1 MPEQYY
7 HNTAIPNGYGENVFS
22 VSVMKGYLSAKAYNS
37 LIGTMKRG
45 EPLDSSIADE
55 VASSMKRWALD
66 HGATHF
72 THWFQ
77 PLTGSTAEK
86 HESFF
91 NPINAGGA
99 LAQFSATE
107 LIQGEPDASSFPS
120 GGLRATFEAR
130 GYTAWD
136 PTSPAFITNGPNDVR
151 VLCIPSI
158 FCGYYGE
165 ALDKKTPLIRS
176 QAALADQILRIAKI
190 LGIEGQE
197 RPYATL
203 GPEQE
208 YFLVDIEH
216 YKRRPD
222 LMQTGRTLVGRRP
235 ARHQQLEDH
244 YFGQIKPRVLKYM
257 AEVDRELWKLGIP
270 AKTRHNEVSP
280 AQFELAPVF
289 EEQNLAIDHNMLTMQ
304 VLRDVANRHGFTCLL
319 HEKPFAGVNGS
330 GKHNNWSIVGPDGKN
345 WLTPGSTPHDN
356 VKFLIMLCA
365 FIKGVDTFSG
375 VLRASVC
382 GAGNDHRLGGNE
394 APPVIMSIFLGEQ
407 LTDIIQQL
415 EHGDAKRSKK
425 SGHIKIGISTLPE
438 LRRDDTDRN
447 RTAPI
452 AFTGNKFEFRA
463 VGSSQSSSNANFVL
477 NTIMSYGIDALCTAI
492 ENNTTGDLHTA
503 IQTALSGCIK
513 MHKKI
518 LFDGDGYADSWVD
531 EAHRRGLPD
540 LRTTPEALESYIK
553 PETLKLFE
561 NFHVLSEK
569 EQISRYEVYNEGYI
583 KTIVLEA
590 ECLTDM
596 VRTLILPASLT
607 YVSELGSVLNAA
619 KGLPQDNTKALLKDV
634 MNNAELLQSHV
645 IHLEKICCEKI
656 NAPAI
661 LDLMLKI
668 RKHSDYLEGLI
679 PHKLWPL
686 ATYAELFFDM

>member
-1 MPEQYY
+1 MSDHYY
-7 HNTAIPNGYGENVFS
+7 HNMAIASGYGENVFS
-22 VSVMKGYLSAKAYNS
+22 ISVMKGYLSSKAYSS
-37 LIGTMKRG
+37 LIGTMERG

-55 VASSMKRWALD
+55 VASSMKKWAMD

-136 PTSPAFITNGPNDVR
+136 PTSPAFITNGTDGVC

-176 QAALADQILRIAKI
+176 QAALAEQIYRMAKI
-190 LGIEGQE
+190 FNIKGQQK
-197 RPYATL
+197 PYATL

-208 YFLVDIEH
+208 YFLVDLKH
-216 YKRRPD
+216 YKHRPD
-222 LMQTGRTLVGRRP
+222 LIQTGRTLVGRRP
-235 ARHQQLEDH
+235 ARHQQLGDH

-270 AKTRHNEVSP
+270 AKTRHNETSP

-289 EEQNLAIDHNMLTMQ
+289 EEQNLAIDHNMLIMQ
-304 VLRDVANRHGFTCLL
+304 VLRDVANKHGFACLL

-330 GKHNNWSIVGPDGKN
+330 GKHNNWSVVGPDGRN
-345 WLTPGSTPHDN
+345 WLAPGSTPHDN
-356 VKFLIMLCA
+356 AKFLMMLCS
-365 FIKGVDTFSG
+365 FIKGVDTFPG

-382 GAGNDHRLGGNE
+382 GAGNDHRLGANE
-394 APPVIMSIFLGEQ
+394 APPAIMSIFLGEQ
-407 LTDIIQQL
+407 LTDIIQQI
-415 EHGDAKRSKK
+415 EHGNPKRSKK
-425 SGHIKIGISTLPE
+425 RDQIKIGISTLPE

-452 AFTGNKFEFRA
+452 AFTGNKFEFRS

-477 NTIMSYGIDALCTAI
+477 NTITAYGIDALCTAI
-492 ENNTTGDLHTA
+492 ENNKTDDIHTV
-503 IQTALSGCIK
+503 IQSALSECIRE
-513 MHKKI
+513 HKRI
-518 LFDGDGYADSWVD
+518 LFDGDGYTESWVE
-531 EAHRRGLPD
+531 EAHRRGLSD

-561 NFHVLSEK
+561 DFHVLSEK
-569 EQISRYEVYNEGYI
+569 EQLSRYEIYNEGYI

-590 ECLTDM
+590 ECLIDM

-607 YVSELGSVLNAA
+607 YVSELGNALNAA
-619 KGLPQDNTKALLKDV
+619 KGFPQENTKALLKDV
-634 MNNAELLQSHV
+634 MNHAELLQSYV
-645 IHLEKICCEKI
+645 IDLEKICCKEI
-656 NAPAI
+656 NTTAI
-661 LDLMLKI
+661 LHLMLKI
-668 RKHSDYLEGLI
+668 RKHSDSIEALI
-679 PHKLWPL
+679 PHRLWPL